1 MIDIP
6 KGMIRNQATDEGHA
20 LGVEM
25 ARLCDAA
32 EPAARLRCPELPPR
46 CSSCAFRSGA
56 HLANGSPATLMNAL
70 KCVSEGVEF
79 FCHDH
84 QRDGA
89 LCSGW
94 AMFMLAEDKP
104 KFTEMPWDF
113 VEGE

>member
-1 MIDIP
+1 
-6 KGMIRNQATDEGHA
+6 
-20 LGVEM
+20 
-25 ARLCDAA
+25 
-32 EPAARLRCPELPPR
+32 
-46 CSSCAFRSGA
+46 
-56 HLANGSPATLMNAL
+56 MNAL